1 MEHQLIQQELE
12 RFSEMIDSFPTS
24 DAVSK
29 FYHIESIVSP
39 IEYNLFK
46 VFFGEEEYAKALN
59 LVLEAQEAI
68 KKCKFGDL
76 EEGYNKFESVKTA
89 SEKLSEKAH
98 QYVKLYYLSGLAYYY
113 FRKKDFD
120 KAISYTLQEIQE
132 TEVIEHMGATS
143 LHYRRTGHV
152 LNLIKIFKATNDI
165 QKAIHLFLGTLSY
178 LLDGNATL
186 MPAGGWNSDL
196 LNFIPYVKQRC
207 FDIFFI
213 DAVDTLINYQ
223 ADDESK
229 EILIEK
235 LFMKLPDFEPQ
246 NNNQAM
252 HYNWLYLQ
260 RQFYQKK
267 NYEEFIKDCSEFCQ
281 MPFDNSFD
289 SLKLSLLANIIKV
302 SHTHLEGTTLQKKLI
317 SKINNFIHTKLA
329 SPEHLKNNV
338 CHLIIE

>member
-12 RFSEMIDSFPTS
+12 RFSEMIDSFPAS
-24 DAVSK
+24 DAASK

-46 VFFGEEEYAKALN
+46 VFFGEEEYSKAMN

-68 KKCKFGDL
+68 KKCKSGKL
-76 EEGYNKFESVKTA
+76 EEGYNKFESVNIESAQLT
-89 SEKLSEKAH
+89 EKAQ

-120 KAISYTLQEIQE
+120 KAIEYTVQEIQE

-152 LNLIKIFKATNDI
+152 LNLIKIFKATNDTS
-165 QKAIHLFLGTLSY
+165 KAIPLFLGALSY
-178 LLDGNATL
+178 LLNGDSTL
-186 MPAGGWNSDL
+186 MPIGGWNSDL
-196 LNFIPYVKQRC
+196 LNFIPYVRQRC

-213 DAVDTLINYQ
+213 DAVDTLIHYQ
-223 ADDESK
+223 ADEDHK
-229 EILIEK
+229 NTLIEK
-235 LFMKLPDFEPQ
+235 LFMQIPDFEPQ

-260 RQFYQKK
+260 RQFYQK
-267 NYEEFIKDCSEFCQ
+267 NYGEFIKDCIEFCQ

-302 SHTHLEGTTLQKKLI
+302 SRTHLEGTNLQQQLI
-317 SKINNFIHTKLA
+317 GKINTFIQTKLA
-329 SPEHLKNNV
+329 SPDHLKNNV